1 LASSVHAELSRVT
14 IVAPATRVDLAL
26 PANVPLATLLPTL
39 LRYAGED
46 LPDDPA
52 AQSGWILT
60 RLGGRVLDSGRT
72 AAQLDIRDG
81 EVLYFTPQVNA
92 PEEMIFDDV
101 VDAVATATQR
111 RTGRWQAD
119 ATRRFSVT
127 FATLAL
133 LGGALAMFFSGASAL
148 TVGIVGLLAGTALI
162 VAATVLARAFGDG
175 RASVLLGLAALAYA
189 TVGGL
194 LVLAGGRTWHSL
206 AAPHVLTGATALVA
220 FAAVATVATG
230 EATGLFVGAS
240 GAGLALVVGASI
252 CLIFGVPA
260 AAAGAVIAAVVFG
273 LIPALPMF
281 AYRLAR
287 LPVPSIPTRP
297 DELKIDAESVDGLQI
312 LARSDRA
319 EEILTGLT
327 GTVALV
333 LLGGELALAFT
344 GGLPGLLLCT
354 VLAVLLLLRARPLA
368 GRRQRLTVLTAGT
381 AGLALAVTA
390 FVAAT
395 PPVVRVA
402 VIPGVLLLVAVAAL
416 VYGLAVTGRRISPVW
431 GRLLDI
437 AEIVLIVSVVPL
449 AAWVSGAYAW
459 IRTLHP

>member
-1 LASSVHAELSRVT
+1 MASTVNAELSRVT

-39 LRYAGED
+39 LRYAGEE

-52 AQSGWILT
+52 AQAGWVLT

-72 AAQLDIRDG
+72 AAQLDVRDG
-81 EVLYFTPQVNA
+81 EVLYFTPRA
-92 PEEMIFDDV
+92 HAAEELIFDDV
-101 VDAVATATQR
+101 VDAVATATQC
-111 RTGRWQAD
+111 RTGGWAPD
-119 ATRRFSVT
+119 ATRRFAVT

-133 LGGALAMFFSGASAL
+133 LGGAAAMFFAGASAL
-148 TVGIVGLLAGTALI
+148 TVGVVGLTAALALV

-175 RASVLLGLAALAYA
+175 RASVLLGLVALAYA

-194 LVLAGGRTWHSL
+194 MLLAGGRTWHSL

-220 FAAVATVATG
+220 FAAIATVATG

-252 CLIFGVPA
+252 CLVFGVPA
-260 AAAGAVIAAVVFG
+260 AAAGAVLAAIVFG
-273 LIPALPMF
+273 LLPALPMF

-287 LPVPSIPTRP
+287 LPIPSVPSRP
-297 DELKIDAESVDGLQI
+297 EELKADVETVDGLQI

-319 EEILTGLT
+319 EEILTGLI
-327 GTVALV
+327 GTVCLV
-333 LLGGELALAFT
+333 LVGAELTLAT
-344 GGLPGLLLCT
+344 GGGPAGLLLCT
-354 VLAVLLLLRARPLA
+354 VLALLLLLRARPLS
-368 GRRQRLTVLTAGT
+368 GRRQRLSLLIAGT
-381 AGLALAVTA
+381 GGLALASAA
-390 FVAAT
+390 FAAAST
-395 PPVVRVA
+395 PVVRVA
-402 VIPGVLLLVAVAAL
+402 VIPAILLLIAIVAL

-437 AEIVLIVSVVPL
+437 GEIVLIVAVVPL
-449 AAWVSGAYAW
+449 AAWVSGAYEW
-459 IRTLHP
+459 IRAIHP